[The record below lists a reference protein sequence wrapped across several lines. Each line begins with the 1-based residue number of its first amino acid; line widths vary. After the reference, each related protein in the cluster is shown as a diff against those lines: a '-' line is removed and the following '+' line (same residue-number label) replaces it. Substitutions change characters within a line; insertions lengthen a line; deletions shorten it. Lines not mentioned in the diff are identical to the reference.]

1 MKSNKISLKIMKKTA
16 AALLCAAF
24 LAVSF
29 TACND
34 DGGESPDSTASAVAE
49 YAGILTKIRLGMT
62 ETKVISMLPDS
73 VPLYYQDD
81 FEMWSIDPDTNMQTI
96 RTYLPEGDLKYYAD
110 DSIITYFFK
119 NQNGNPDKILTGYM
133 EEVHGVFPQDVSI
146 KFYNDTAERLKTEY
160 GVTPVGT
167 QTGTEGIDS
176 EIQLKQVYDCPS
188 VTVTFY
194 CTYSWQNVNGV
205 DDYYGSYFAVK
216 LMGKTIKEE
225 IPLASDGFTAAVTA
239 TTPAPGQETTAPEET
254 EDTAAD
260 DAE

>member
-1 MKSNKISLKIMKKTA
+1 MNKEKISLNIMKRTA
-16 AALLCAAF
+16 AALLCTAF

-29 TACND
+29 SACNS
-34 DGGESPDSTASAVAE
+34 DGDEADPAATTAAPA

-81 FEMWSIDPDTNMQTI
+81 FEMWSIDPDTNMQNI
-96 RTYLPEGDLKYYAD
+96 RTYLPAEDLTYYAD
-110 DSIITYFFK
+110 DSIITYYFK

-146 KFYNDTAERLKTEY
+146 KFYDDTAKRLQEEY
-160 GVTPVGT
+160 GVTPIGT

-188 VTVTFY
+188 ATITFY
-194 CTYSWQNVNGV
+194 CTYSWQNVNGI

-225 IPLASDGFTAAVTA
+225 VALASDGFTAAVTA
-239 TTPAPGQETTAPEET
+239 TSAAAGEETEATTAPP
-254 EDTAAD
+254 A